1 MRFAGKLR
9 SHWVGSQGPKG
20 EHGPG
25 VPPWVQAW
33 AGRPAPL
40 APANLRVRAHPGVL
54 GGPRVGAAAAAIVAR
69 ALIAAARGRLGLAAL
84 LHLSDDFILPFHPLH
99 CPSPSAYK
107 QAEISLPIPK
117 EHSPD
122 ILSPKLLSFLFSSR
136 HCQLLERN
144 RLTDS
149 HFLTTHSYLMPLQS
163 GFQPSGSNNSA
174 LTQITEESTGC

>member
-84 LHLSDDFILPFHPLH
+84 LHARPCGAPVVHRAVLSAPGQKQRLARLG
-99 CPSPSAYK
+99 SAS
-107 QAEISLPIPK
+107 ASCVAPARE
-117 EHSPD
+117 
-122 ILSPKLLSFLFSSR
+122 SSGAGR
-136 HCQLLERN
+136 IRPQNN
-144 RLTDS
+144 RTLT
-149 HFLTTHSYLMPLQS
+149 
-163 GFQPSGSNNSA
+163 
-174 LTQITEESTGC
+174 